1 MKVCPFYEC
10 SSLSKAD
17 LQVYECSDRILLC
30 RAFFQRAS
38 FPLGPLL
45 LRISNALQNSVV
57 GAVKD
62 LHDDEDIVYVP
73 QWMIHSLQLLSNVTL
88 STVPQRPCTS
98 IVLRPF
104 HKGAF
109 SEAEWPTVL
118 SAALRNYN
126 TLTKGAVL
134 PLDIS
139 GIEFV
144 KVEALVP
151 VEYNTVFMRMQESVQ
166 IAVRASVE
174 AEKQSEYKP
183 RLLVKGTRR
192 SNIDVPESNP
202 IVCFVGEGHTVG
214 GSAYD
219 ASLSPSQLAFQAAV
233 ARASKNE
240 VSLH

>member
-10 SSLSKAD
+10 GSIPKEA
-17 LQVYECSDRILLC
+17 LQEYECSDRIMLC

-45 LRISNALQNSVV
+45 LRISNALQHSVV

-62 LHDDEDIVYVP
+62 LHDVEDVVYAP

-88 STVPQRPCTS
+88 STVPQRPCTAV
-98 IVLRPF
+98 VLKPF
-104 HKGAF
+104 HEGAF

-118 SAALRNYN
+118 STALRNYN
-126 TLTKGAVL
+126 TLTKGAIL

-151 VEYNTVFMRMQESVQ
+151 VEYNTVFMRMQEEVQ
-166 IAVRASVE
+166 ITVRASVE
-174 AEKQSEYKP
+174 KEKHEEYKP
-183 RLLVKGTRR
+183 RLLVRGKRR
-192 SNIDVPESNP
+192 TNFDEPESNP
-202 IVCFVGEGHTVG
+202 IVCFVGQGHVVG

-219 ASLSPSQLAFQAAV
+219 ASLTPQQLAYQAAL
-233 ARASKNE
+233 ARAAKS
-240 VSLH
+240 

>member
-1 MKVCPFYEC
+1 MKVRPFYEC
-10 SSLSKAD
+10 ASIKKED
-17 LQVYECSDRILLC
+17 LQDYECSDSILLC

-62 LHDDEDIVYVP
+62 LHDDEDIVYAP

-88 STVPQRPCTS
+88 STVPQRPCTA
-98 IVLRPF
+98 IVLKPF
-104 HKGAF
+104 HEGAF
-109 SEAEWPTVL
+109 LEAEWPTVL
-118 SAALRNYN
+118 SVALRNYN
-126 TLTKGAVL
+126 TLSKGAIL

-151 VEYNTVFMRMQESVQ
+151 VEYNTVFLRMQEAVQ
-166 IAVRASVE
+166 ITVRGSVE
-174 AEKQSEYKP
+174 KEKKEEYTP
-183 RLLVKGTRR
+183 RLLVRGKRR
-192 SNIDVPESNP
+192 NNFDQPESNP
-202 IVCFVGEGHTVG
+202 IVCFVGQGYAVG

-219 ASLSPSQLAFQAAV
+219 ASLTPNQLAYQAAL
-233 ARASKNE
+233 ARHKS
-240 VSLH
+240 

>member
-10 SSLSKAD
+10 ASISKEQ
-17 LQVYECSDRILLC
+17 LQEYECSDRILLC
-30 RAFFQRAS
+30 RAFFNRAS

-45 LRISNALQNSVV
+45 LRISNALQHSVV

-62 LHDDEDIVYVP
+62 LHDVEDVVYAP
-73 QWMIHSLQLLSNVTL
+73 QWMIHALQLLSNVTL

-104 HKGAF
+104 HEGAF
-109 SEAEWPTVL
+109 SEAEWPAVL

-126 TLTKGAVL
+126 TLSKGAIL

-144 KVEALVP
+144 KVDALVP
-151 VEYNTVFMRMQESVQ
+151 LEYNTVFLRMQESVQ
-166 IAVRASVE
+166 ITVRTSVE
-174 AEKQSEYKP
+174 KEKNEEYTP
-183 RLLVKGTRR
+183 RLIVRGKRR
-192 SNIDVPESNP
+192 NNFDQPESNP
-202 IVCFVGEGHTVG
+202 IVCFVGQGYTVG

-219 ASLSPSQLAFQAAV
+219 ASLSPQQLAYQAAL
-233 ARASKNE
+233 ARAAKS
-240 VSLH
+240 